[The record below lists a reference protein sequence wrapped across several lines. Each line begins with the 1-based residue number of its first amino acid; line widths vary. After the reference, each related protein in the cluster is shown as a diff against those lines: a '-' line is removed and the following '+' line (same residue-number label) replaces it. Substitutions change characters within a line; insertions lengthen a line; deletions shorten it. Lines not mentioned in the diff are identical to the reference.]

1 MKIPKLENILYNIIM
16 YIYHPKI
23 RKFTKLFVN
32 DYYKE
37 ILCNDNEYY
46 YDIIIKGL
54 TLMKGCSN
62 SQSDN
67 NKFKKLLNYKNDNHE
82 TNIKVLQLKC
92 GIPILFYEEKCI
104 NNDKP
109 ISILF
114 LGTNKNTCLFVK
126 IIDNNAY
133 LENLS
138 TEINNTNN
146 IEKIMYFLKNYCMN
160 NGVKNIITFK
170 K

>member
-1 MKIPKLENILYNIIM
+1 M
-16 YIYHPKI
+16 IYHPKI

-46 YDIIIKGL
+46 YDIIMKGL
-54 TLMKGCSN
+54 TLIKGCSN
-62 SQSDN
+62 SESDN

-82 TNIKVLQLKC
+82 TKIKVLQLKS

-109 ISILF
+109 VSILF

-138 TEINNTNN
+138 SEINNTND
-146 IEKIMYFLKNYCMN
+146 IEKIMYFLKDYCM
-160 NGVKNIITFK
+160 KNRVNLIFLNDNSKFTSIL
-170 K
+170 

>member
-1 MKIPKLENILYNIIM
+1 M

-46 YDIIIKGL
+46 YDIIMKGL
-54 TLMKGCSN
+54 ILMKENSSN
-62 SQSDN
+62 ESDIDFY
-67 NKFKKLLNYKNDNHE
+67 KFKKLFNS

-109 ISILF
+109 IIILF
-114 LGTNKNTCLFVK
+114 LGTNKNTRLFVK

-138 TEINNTNN
+138 TEINNTND
-146 IEKIMYFLKNYCMN
+146 IKKIMYFLKDYYMKKL
-160 NGVKNIITFK
+160 VKNIITFQQI
-170 K
+170 

>member
-1 MKIPKLENILYNIIM
+1 M
-16 YIYHPKI
+16 IYHPKI

-46 YDIIIKGL
+46 YDVIMKGL
-54 TLMKGCSN
+54 SLMKGCSN
-62 SQSDN
+62 RESDN
-67 NKFKKLLNYKNDNHE
+67 NKFKKLLNYKNNNLE
-82 TNIKVLQLKC
+82 TNIKVLQLKS

-109 ISILF
+109 VSILF

-126 IIDNNAY
+126 ILDDNAY
-133 LENLS
+133 LENRS
-138 TEINNTNN
+138 TEINNTKD
-146 IEKIMYFLKNYCMN
+146 IEEIMYFSKNYCMN
-160 NGVKNIITFK
+160 NGVKNIITFQEIK
-170 K
+170 IL